1 MTVEL
6 RPLSFKAEKSRAR
19 GDPFHIRADG
29 TVLLKSPPHA
39 WSQARMIGAGAMG
52 ETNDLS
58 TPLPTCP
65 GLTLADLAGHLG
77 ALYAWVAEIV
87 RAQASQPVDGGPI
100 RDEGSRRPRPRRHRG
115 TAGSAAVRATNRRAR
130 WRAPRRRR
138 RRVYR
143 AWRRDQ
149 PHGVAHRLVPAHVHL
164 VVGARA
170 TPRPRDMAVGR
181 RRMGA
186 QDAPPTC
193 ACPARRSS
201 STRGVRPD
209 DGCACPADR
218 RRRRA
223 VGAVAG
229 RFGAVKLTCTA
240 STPIN
245 PSSRRPTKVSRP
257 RPLRWRTARRRAERT
272 RRAWPAARRA
282 CRARRS
288 GRTPSPE

>member
-170 TPRPRDMAVGR
+170 TPDRETWQSDVAEWAPR
-181 RRMGA
+181 
-186 QDAPPTC
+186 T
-193 ACPARRSS
+193 
-201 STRGVRPD
+201 
-209 DGCACPADR
+209 

-223 VGAVAG
+223 RVRLGGAALLAVYG
-229 RFGAVKLTCTA
+229 RMTGVPAPQIDGDVELWARWQAA
-240 STPIN
+240 SA
-245 PSSRRPTKVSRP
+245 
-257 RPLRWRTARRRAERT
+257 L
-272 RRAWPAARRA
+272 
-282 CRARRS
+282 
-288 GRTPSPE
+288 